1 MQSREWAHVPLA
13 DLRYQHH
20 HCEVYNKL
28 PTIKK
33 ELPCRS
39 RQRPSKPLD
48 VIQHPP
54 QRGRQKSCA
63 KALPITPH
71 SIKISN
77 HSNRPYLSVYPFPR
91 DEKCIIRFVVISPIG
106 ISLRFMYIIIIV
118 KIWSDRVGL
127 QFHNVVDSEMWIHSN
142 VR

>member
-1 MQSREWAHVPLA
+1 MQSRERAHVPLA

-20 HCEVYNKL
+20 QCEVYNKL

-54 QRGRQKSCA
+54 QRGQHKSCT
-63 KALPITPH
+63 KALSITPH
-71 SIKISN
+71 SIKISH
-77 HSNRPYLSVYPFPR
+77 HSNRPYLSMYPSADDGKCVVGFPMISSVEIS
-91 DEKCIIRFVVISPIG
+91 DIIPHDFVTSPLSPTYGPIELA
-106 ISLRFMYIIIIV
+106 S
-118 KIWSDRVGL
+118 
-127 QFHNVVDSEMWIHSN
+127 
-142 VR
+142 